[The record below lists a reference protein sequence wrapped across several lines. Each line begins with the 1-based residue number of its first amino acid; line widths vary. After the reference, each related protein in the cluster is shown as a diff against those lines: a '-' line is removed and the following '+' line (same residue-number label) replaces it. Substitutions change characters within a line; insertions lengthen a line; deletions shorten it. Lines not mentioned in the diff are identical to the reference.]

1 MPSAFVRYLLI
12 LNVAISIYY
21 KISIAILKQRV
32 ILVRNEVIFD
42 VILTLSSLLSF
53 NTP

>member
-21 KISIAILKQRV
+21 KISIAILKTKSNISPKRV
-32 ILVRNEVIFD
+32 NI
-42 VILTLSSLLSF
+42 
-53 NTP
+53 